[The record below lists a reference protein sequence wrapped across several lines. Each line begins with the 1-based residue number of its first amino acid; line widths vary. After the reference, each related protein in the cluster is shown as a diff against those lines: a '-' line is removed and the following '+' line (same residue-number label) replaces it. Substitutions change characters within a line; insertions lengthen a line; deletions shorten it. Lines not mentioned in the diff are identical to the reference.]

1 MWLTDE
7 LVFVA
12 KTWHLAPDVWLRQDN
27 RVRRSMLKHARLAG
41 DAMLARQKARDRQAK
56 RGRG

>member
-1 MWLTDE
+1 MWLADE

-41 DAMLARQKARDRQAK
+41 DAMLARQKARDR
-56 RGRG
+56 G